1 MVCQTSYVTDSYY
14 VGIYLD
20 VSTNLWWC
28 DIYIY
33 LYAMAYLYES
43 VMIYG
48 DLWLPKWCEFKFEFT
63 VNLNLKLVQFKFE
76 CRLIF
81 DGPQWANSIVQLG

>member
-14 VGIYLD
+14 VGICLD
-20 VSTNLWWC
+20 VSVMMW
-28 DIYIY
+28 YIY

-48 DLWLPKWCEFKFEFT
+48 DLWLPEWYEFKFEFI
-63 VNLNLKLVQFKFE
+63 VNLNLDLVQFKFE
-76 CRLIF
+76 VSAI
-81 DGPQWANSIVQLG
+81 